1 MQHPQPPI
9 PQILRLPIAK
19 FSHTTTLIDHV
30 GPLTW
35 NHVTGNG
42 DMYCIFERFFN
53 SGPMPSRLI
62 QKVFRGDAVLEQLD
76 LVYFIQMVAMQ
87 SQLSPPPKSHFAVVV
102 KSPCIAVKYPYRGT
116 QIRRFQIKLTT
127 EPDYFL
133 ALTVLG
139 EVNCPLTEADILNIT
154 APVRASSPASTVSYS
169 MSRFGPP
176 LPAFTRPSLNIEPT
190 AANERL
196 YGSTSFPNMS
206 RNDLEV
212 PNSQS
217 SAVSAPATKKRQ
229 SSTVT
234 QATPEHQEVQPSKSS
249 KDQEVVPLNL
259 ATDPEPGP
267 GFVES
272 QSQILS
278 QPPLFSQ
285 PSQPFLI
292 YEEPPAS
299 AQIPANGLLVAHTP
313 QAPSVPNS
321 ILAHHNPRDSN
332 LISKPD
338 DKPGQEPMSRTAS
351 AMTEDQLAEYLAFP
365 TSERVVILQN
375 WMCELMEDDKFMAL
389 CQDVEGTWRRF
400 AFGQKQ

>member
-1 MQHPQPPI
+1 
-9 PQILRLPIAK
+9 
-19 FSHTTTLIDHV
+19 
-30 GPLTW
+30 
-35 NHVTGNG
+35 
-42 DMYCIFERFFN
+42 
-53 SGPMPSRLI
+53 
-62 QKVFRGDAVLEQLD
+62 
-76 LVYFIQMVAMQ
+76 
-87 SQLSPPPKSHFAVVV
+87 
-102 KSPCIAVKYPYRGT
+102 
-116 QIRRFQIKLTT
+116 
-127 EPDYFL
+127 
-133 ALTVLG
+133 
-139 EVNCPLTEADILNIT
+139 
-154 APVRASSPASTVSYS
+154 
-169 MSRFGPP
+169 
-176 LPAFTRPSLNIEPT
+176 
-190 AANERL
+190 
-196 YGSTSFPNMS
+196 MS

-217 SAVSAPATKKRQ
+217 SAVSAVSAIHDVEKLNQMLPPKRDLPFSKPATKKRQ

-259 ATDPEPGP
+259 ATEPEPGP

-292 YEEPPAS
+292 YEESPAS

-351 AMTEDQLAEYLAFP
+351 AMTEDQLAEYLASP
-365 TSERVVILQN
+365 TSERVIFLQN
-375 WMCELMEDDKFMAL
+375 WMCELMEDDKFMTL